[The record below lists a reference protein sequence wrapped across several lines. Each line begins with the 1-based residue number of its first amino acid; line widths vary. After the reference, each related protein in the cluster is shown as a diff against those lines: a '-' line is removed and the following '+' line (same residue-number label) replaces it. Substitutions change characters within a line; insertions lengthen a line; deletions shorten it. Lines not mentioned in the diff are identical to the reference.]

1 MEKELVMY
9 GRRFACSDQSNAMW
23 FLEANEVPYRFV
35 DIGADKEAA
44 ERLIQWTG
52 FKSVPTIVI
61 AKPGE
66 VLPVEEPTPL
76 NSDHSARGVDR
87 QTVITEP
94 SNSQL
99 EDFLKKHSLL

>member
-76 NSDHSARGVDR
+76 KSDHSARGVDR